1 MRDLFGTPAPKS
13 GLHLANALLLTAFA
27 VGCGGGTEILVEQ
40 PLQARPAPHGLLILP
55 AAILTPGA
63 DAMESIART
72 HDVADWL
79 LDHTELPLI
88 GPFDYKC
95 YKEPDE
101 MQIASVDTD
110 LMTAGAATKNIDLRQ
125 WLAISVM
132 ITENRATNIRDLIDK
147 RGKNAD
153 KPKTYRQYGI
163 DSTLRVE
170 VQVLDARYGKR
181 LAHVVLKAR
190 DDPTEVRSEGD
201 PRPVLRLLIRRALAL
216 VLNETEAIVSARQTR
231 RVRAAGFLDAI
242 PTLADWKTGQRKS
255 YNQRYEGKDD
265 IEKQAG
271 LESLWMRFRPG
282 LPVKATYVGTRHPG
296 VMALANRAPL
306 EQYDVIKVVDGKKVD
321 AVYQLDRVLQG
332 CQGGC
337 MAKIRRGF
345 KDMDVRLTWPP
356 APPPPPED
364 D

>member
-1 MRDLFGTPAPKS
+1 MPYSFGAESPS
-13 GLHLANALLLTAFA
+13 GSLGLAGVLALAA
-27 VGCGGGTEILVEQ
+27 IVVGCGGSTEILVEK
-40 PLQARPAPHGLLILP
+40 PLQPRPAPHGLLILP

-63 DAMESIART
+63 DALESIART
-72 HDVADWL
+72 RDVADWL

-110 LMTAGAATKNIDLRQ
+110 LMTAGAAIKGVDLRH
-125 WLAISVM
+125 WLAIHVM
-132 ITENRATNIRDLIDK
+132 ITENRATNIRDVVDK
-147 RGKNAD
+147 RGKNAK

-170 VQVLDARYGKR
+170 AQVLDARYGKR
-181 LAHVVLKAR
+181 LAQVVLTAK
-190 DDPTEVRSEGD
+190 DDPTKVRSEGD
-201 PRPVLRLLIRRALAL
+201 PRPILRQLIRQALAL
-216 VLNETEAIVSARQTR
+216 LMTETEAIVSATKTR
-231 RVRAAGFLDAI
+231 RLRASGFLDAV

-265 IEKQAG
+265 IERQAS
-271 LESLWMRFRPG
+271 LESLWMRFQPG
-282 LPVKATYVGTRHPG
+282 LPVKATFVGTRHPG
-296 VMALANRAPL
+296 VMVTQAKAPL
-306 EQYDVIKVVDGKKVD
+306 EQYDVIKVVDGQKVD
-321 AVYQLDRVLQG
+321 AVYQLDRILQG
-332 CQGGC
+332 CEGGC

-345 KDMDVRLTWPP
+345 KDLDVRLTWPP
-356 APPPPPED
+356 SPAPPLQD